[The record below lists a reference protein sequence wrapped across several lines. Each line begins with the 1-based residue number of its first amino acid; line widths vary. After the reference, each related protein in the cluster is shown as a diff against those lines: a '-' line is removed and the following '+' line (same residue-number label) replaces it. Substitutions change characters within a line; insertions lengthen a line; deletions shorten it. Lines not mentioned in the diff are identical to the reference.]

1 MPGTALVIGGVG
13 FIGQALCRRL
23 SSEGWQVRTALRSQ
37 HPGVEAR
44 AALLAEVDVVI
55 HAATT
60 STPASTQN
68 APTEEVLGNLQDL
81 TGWIAALGAC
91 PRPLVYLSSAG
102 SYYAGG
108 DSQMHEQCLP
118 GVRSYHGACKVAAE
132 QFLSVWARQCTQ
144 PAVLVRPSN
153 VYGPGQAI
161 RPDFGIIP
169 HAMHCL
175 IHGQTLT
182 IWGDGRTERDYLFV
196 DDLAELVLRI
206 IAAPPGPGAVA
217 VNAAV
222 GASTRLGD
230 LLARLEVVS
239 GRRLDLSHQPLR
251 GVDALSMRVDPAL
264 ARKQWGWQARTS
276 LDEGLRATWDWAQR
290 TL

>member
-1 MPGTALVIGGVG
+1 MSGTALVIGAAG
-13 FIGQALCRRL
+13 FIGQALCHRL
-23 SSEGWQVRTALRSQ
+23 SSEGWQVRAALRSQ
-37 HPGVEAR
+37 LSDVEER
-44 AALLAEVDVVI
+44 AALLAQVDMVV
-55 HAATT
+55 HAATS
-60 STPASTQN
+60 STPASTQR
-68 APTEEVLGNLQDL
+68 APAEEVLGNLQDL
-81 TGWIAALGAC
+81 AKWITALTAC

-108 DSQMHEQCLP
+108 NSPMREQDPP
-118 GVRSYHGACKVAAE
+118 GVRSYHGAAKVAAE
-132 QFLSVWARQCTQ
+132 QFLSVWSRQCSQ

-161 RPDFGIIP
+161 RPGFGIIP